1 MIIKMVKNLLRL
13 SLGMFYR
20 FNPFFRYSVAKSLTV
35 FVFHEVTDK
44 PSNFAEQYGLTLKVD
59 QFKDQIHWINSN
71 FNVVS
76 PELVAEDLPL
86 PNNAAL
92 ITFDDGFSGAFLNAF
107 PILKKLDIP
116 VLMFMNMQPQIERRP
131 MLAAKAL
138 YLIDHS
144 PCFKTYLKGLGIT
157 DAPHLRVTPDIMEK
171 FVDQYGVPDQ
181 DQINSYQGDLVDRK
195 TMDLW
200 DSSPN
205 VHYGN
210 HFYDHWN
217 AAALSSH
224 ELEDQFLLN
233 KKALGKY
240 RSSIDFFAFTNG
252 KPHTCFSIEDV
263 HQLEALGAR
272 KIFSTVNGVNKD
284 VGNTLLGR
292 VNTHA
297 TDESSYH
304 LWCRVGLSYS
314 NFS

>member
-1 MIIKMVKNLLRL
+1 MIIKTVKNLLKL
-13 SLGMFYR
+13 FLGVFYR
-20 FNPFFRYSVAKSLTV
+20 FNPCFRYSIAKSLTV

-44 PSNFAEQYGLTLKVD
+44 PSNFAEQHGLTLKVNE
-59 QFKDQIHWINSN
+59 FKDQIHWINSN
-71 FNVVS
+71 FNLVS
-76 PELVAEDLPL
+76 PDEVAEDTPL

-92 ITFDDGFSGAFLNAF
+92 ITFDDGFAGAFLNAF
-107 PILKKLDIP
+107 PILEKLDIP
-116 VLMFMNMQPQIERRP
+116 VLMFMNMRPQIERIP
-131 MLAAKAL
+131 MLAAKVL

-144 PCFKTYLKGLGIT
+144 PCFKAYLEKQGIT
-157 DAPHLRVTPDIMEK
+157 DAPHLGVMPDIMKE
-171 FVDQYGVPDQ
+171 FEDQYGVPDQ
-181 DQINSYQGDLVDRK
+181 DEINSYQGDLVDRK
-195 TMDLW
+195 TMDFW

-205 VHYGN
+205 VYYGN

-224 ELEDQFLLN
+224 ELEDQFLIN

-252 KPHTCFSIEDV
+252 KPQTCFSIEDV

-272 KIFSTVNGVNKD
+272 KIFSSVNGINRD

-297 TDESSYH
+297 SDVCGH
-304 LWCRVGLSYS
+304 LLWCRIGLSYS
-314 NFS
+314 KRT